1 MNKPNSGDVFIIDDD
16 EELVENHAHPFSI
29 TDLAREFSV
38 TLRALR
44 FYESRGLLKP
54 QRRGLARQYS
64 NVDRR
69 RLELILKGKRLGFT
83 LTEIMSLIA
92 ESETSSQ
99 GARKT
104 LRLSLEQI
112 TQQISELEERRN
124 QIDIA
129 IAELRQTADL
139 MLPAPMK
146 EIGQGSSS

>member
-1 MNKPNSGDVFIIDDD
+1 MNKPQSTDVFIIDDE
-16 EELVENHAHPFSI
+16 EELVGAYSHPFSI
-29 TDLAREFSV
+29 TDLSREFSV

-64 NVDRR
+64 NADRR

-139 MLPAPMK
+139 MLPPPDKNRA
-146 EIGQGSSS
+146 